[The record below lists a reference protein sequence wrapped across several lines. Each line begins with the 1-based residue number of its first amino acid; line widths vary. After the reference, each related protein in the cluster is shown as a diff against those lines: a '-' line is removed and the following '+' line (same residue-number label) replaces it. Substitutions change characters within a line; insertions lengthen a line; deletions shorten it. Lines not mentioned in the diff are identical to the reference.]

1 MVLPANRLR
10 AAVVVLAGVIAAA
23 PLSARAASHD
33 KALVDLLS
41 LIHHDPT
48 PAELAAFGPN
58 LEAKLIAIAQDP
70 SVRSLSRVRAVA
82 CASRYGNDAA
92 FHLAADL
99 AASAATPRRLRLV
112 GVWSLQHD
120 FVARSATV
128 GVLAKVLVDHDP
140 GLRAA
145 AVRALSAVGTPKAL
159 ALLDQHRIAERNS
172 VVRLAL
178 RQVLARR
185 LPAGATLRRDGRV
198 RRPVLQMSPQAG
210 PGGAR

>member
-1 MVLPANRLR
+1 MAFSATRLR
-10 AAVVVLAGVIAAA
+10 ALTLVLAGVLAAA
-23 PLSARAASHD
+23 PLSARASAHD
-33 KALVDLLS
+33 RALVDLLS

-48 PAELAAFGPN
+48 PAELSAFGPG
-58 LEAKLIAIAQDP
+58 LEAKLIAIAEDP
-70 SVRSLSRVRAVA
+70 SVRSLARVRAVA
-82 CASRYGNDAA
+82 CAARTGNAAA
-92 FHLAADL
+92 FQLAADL
-99 AASAATPRRLRLV
+99 AASATAPRRLRLA
-112 GVWSLQHD
+112 GVWSLQHH
-120 FVARSATV
+120 FVARPATV
-128 GVLAKVLVDHDP
+128 GVLSKVLIDHDP

-145 AVRALSAVGTPKAL
+145 AVRALAAVGTPKAL